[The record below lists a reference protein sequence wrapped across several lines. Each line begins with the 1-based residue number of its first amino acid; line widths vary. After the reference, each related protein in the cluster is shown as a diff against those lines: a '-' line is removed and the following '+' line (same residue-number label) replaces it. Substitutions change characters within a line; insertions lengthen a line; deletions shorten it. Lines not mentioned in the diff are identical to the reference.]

1 MQTLTLFLLSFAIA
15 TQFAS
20 AATITGSTQGDPT
33 WRRPIVNGNGNGN
46 GNFHTLS
53 STGTAVAYD
62 VIHFTVSG
70 SGNYSFQETAAD
82 NWNNYTFLY
91 STSFDPTNQL
101 TNGVAGNDDNPSI
114 GSSGFT
120 AHLSSAVQYYFV
132 STGFGNQDF
141 GSFNLSISGP
151 GSINFASSILASSDS
166 ATVPEPSTIALG
178 GIGLLL
184 LLLVNRSSA
193 C

>member
-1 MQTLTLFLLSFAIA
+1 MQTLALFLLSFAIA

-33 WRRPIVNGNGNGN
+33 WRRPIANNNI
-46 GNFHTLS
+46 HTLS
-53 STGTAVAYD
+53 STGTAVPYD
-62 VIHFTVSG
+62 VIQFTVSG
-70 SGNYSFQETAAD
+70 AGNYTFQETAAR
-82 NWNNYTFLY
+82 NWDNYTFLY
-91 STSFDPTNQL
+91 STSFDPTRQL
-101 TNGVAGNDDNPSI
+101 INVEAGNDDNPSI

-184 LLLVNRSSA
+184 LFLVNRSSA